1 MTSLMSLLLLFSG
14 TEVTISEEP
23 KMISAVEPVP
33 GNEEIV
39 QGTPFLTNMCPH
51 TCTPRRPTRHSS
63 LVRCVHSD
71 VNSIVL
77 VFKGWL

>member
-39 QGTPFLTNMCPH
+39 QGTPFLTNMCPQPH
-51 TCTPRRPTRHSS
+51 TPAPHADQHGTV
-63 LVRCVHSD
+63 LWSD
-71 VNSIVL
+71 VFIQT
-77 VFKGWL
+77 